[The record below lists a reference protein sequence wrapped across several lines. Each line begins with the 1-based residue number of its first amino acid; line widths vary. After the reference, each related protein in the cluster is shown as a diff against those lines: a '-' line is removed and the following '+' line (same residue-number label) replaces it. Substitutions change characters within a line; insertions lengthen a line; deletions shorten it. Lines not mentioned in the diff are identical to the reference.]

1 MSSKECCTRNMNTAK
16 NTSRN
21 TTSFTA
27 GMLEL
32 PSMRW
37 LILMSCT
44 VNTKEST
51 PQPIGRMALSHT
63 P

>member
-1 MSSKECCTRNMNTAK
+1 
-16 NTSRN
+16 
-21 TTSFTA
+21 
-27 GMLEL
+27 
-32 PSMRW
+32 MRW